1 MAEFAGSNPT
11 EPIVLFTIAAT
22 IRADDGDNEDEKSHN
37 SDAAEDSEE
46 RTDDDVTTPPLR
58 DIWKRGS
65 VSMNCTQ
72 IVQVKPSVS
81 FRRRTAMGQ
90 SLFSKQTEY

>member
-37 SDAAEDSEE
+37 SGAAEKSEE
-46 RTDDDVTTPPLR
+46 QTATTVTTPPLR
-58 DIWKRGS
+58 DIWKRGC
-65 VSMNCTQ
+65 VTMNCTQ
-72 IVQVKPSVS
+72 NSS
-81 FRRRTAMGQ
+81 
-90 SLFSKQTEY
+90 SQTLRFLQA

>member
-90 SLFSKQTEY
+90 SPFSKQTKY